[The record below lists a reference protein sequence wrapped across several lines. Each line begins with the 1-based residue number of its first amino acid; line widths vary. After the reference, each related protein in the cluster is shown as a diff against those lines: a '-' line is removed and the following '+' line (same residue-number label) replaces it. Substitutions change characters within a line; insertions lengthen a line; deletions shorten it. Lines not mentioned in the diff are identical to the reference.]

1 MRNLLFLAI
10 FFTVLSC
17 GTKKQIIDANADAY
31 YQLQVSPADG
41 AKSLFIHINIPEMLA
56 EHELKQVMIN
66 NFEVPFIFNQ
76 QEAYVEVYIRDY
88 PQARGKEEKESAA
101 LYQEITQ
108 KDSYYANLKMGKG
121 YYFIP
126 ALKELESKE
135 LELAAPPRSE

>member
-1 MRNLLFLAI
+1 MRNLLFLAM

-17 GTKKQIIDANADAY
+17 GTKKHFIDPNADAY

-66 NFEVPFIFNQ
+66 KCEVPFIFNQ

-101 LYQEITQ
+101 LYREITQ

-135 LELAAPPRSE
+135 LELAAPPRE

>member
-1 MRNLLFLAI
+1 MNKVLFIAM
-10 FFTVLSC
+10 FFSVLSC
-17 GTKKQIIDANADAY
+17 GTKKHFIDANADGY

-56 EHELKQVMIN
+56 ERELKQVLIN
-66 NFEVPFIFNQ
+66 TAEVPFVFNQ

-88 PQARGKEEKESAA
+88 PQANTSEEKESAA

-108 KDSYYANLKMGKG
+108 KDSYDANLKIGKG

-126 ALKELESKE
+126 ALKELESQE
-135 LELAAPPRSE
+135 LELVAPPRE

>member
-1 MRNLLFLAI
+1 MKKVLFLAM

-17 GTKKQIIDANADAY
+17 GTKKHFIDANSDGY

-41 AKSLFIHINIPEMLA
+41 AKSLFVHINIPEMLA

-66 NFEVPFIFNQ
+66 TVEVPFIFNK
-76 QEAYVEVYIRDY
+76 QEGYVEVYIRDY
-88 PQARGKEEKESAA
+88 PQANAKDEKESAA
-101 LYQEITQ
+101 LYQKITQ
-108 KDSYYANLKMGKG
+108 KDSYNANLKIGKG

-135 LELAAPPRSE
+135 LEMVAPSRSE